1 MGIDT
6 TIVFRRHLQRGKQI
20 RGLFLFECKCVQ
32 VWRGVSWFVR
42 EKPYNQAR
50 CVHYGPPTDAHTK
63 ATQQPPVRTD
73 QALSRGPLLSIDSLG
88 EKGGTFVAVRSRAR
102 RPAASDNPRV
112 YIQPSSHRRG
122 TCPLHSSESAGVMR
136 GPRACTYNTPLNL
149 ARSVPDN
156 NATRSLAAGRVPCA
170 GAGRSAYWRDL
181 RGTRCMQLAIVT
193 RATRRP

>member
-1 MGIDT
+1 MGIDK
-6 TIVFRRHLQRGKQI
+6 TIVFRRHLQRGKQV
-20 RGLFLFECKCVQ
+20 RGHSFFLFGCKCVQ

-102 RPAASDNPRV
+102 RPLQA
-112 YIQPSSHRRG
+112 I
-122 TCPLHSSESAGVMR
+122 TGV
-136 GPRACTYNTPLNL
+136 CTYNRRLTDE
-149 ARSVPDN
+149 AR
-156 NATRSLAAGRVPCA
+156 ARF
-170 GAGRSAYWRDL
+170 
-181 RGTRCMQLAIVT
+181 T
-193 RATRRP
+193 RASRRA